1 MLVFEDRTTLSLPLE
16 ESYPS
21 ITIRRFT
28 LRALSDTY
36 ALLKQVIDTT
46 DIRGMW
52 CALNS
57 FSQQRRRDDR
67 VVANL
72 KKVYLALHEKNVPCY
87 ILQRGYVQRQFCRK
101 ILKTPEQGY

>member
-16 ESYPS
+16 DIYPS
-21 ITIRRFT
+21 IKLRRFT

-36 ALLKQVIDTT
+36 ALLQQVIATT

-52 CALNS
+52 CVLNS

-87 ILQRGYVQRQFCRK
+87 VLQRGYVQRQVHRK
-101 ILKTPEQGY
+101 IIKTP